1 VKDFDLPPE
10 INMKFTIVTPSFNQG
25 RFLERCM
32 RSVLEQEH
40 TDVEYIVVD
49 GGSTDGSVAT
59 IEKYSAR
66 LAHWV
71 SRPDRGYADALNTGF
86 ARGNGE
92 IMGWINSD
100 DMLAPWALRVAA
112 SVFAALPEVE
122 WITTL
127 YPLVMD
133 EDGMVI
139 AARRGEGYNAEAFY
153 RGRNI
158 PLADGFYTAVI
169 QQESTFWR
177 RTLWERAGARMDA
190 DLRMAGDLELWARF
204 FQSAGLYAVGV
215 PLGCFRFQK
224 ESFTSSRMDAYLAE
238 CRAVLNRYPHR
249 APGGVE
255 KAARR
260 IARLLPRRVQPL
272 TGLAFPVDLIR
283 QEGRGS
289 QWKITREW
297 IL

>member
-1 VKDFDLPPE
+1 
-10 INMKFTIVTPSFNQG
+10 MKFSIVTPSFNQG

-32 RSVLEQEH
+32 RSVLEQESAE
-40 TDVEYIVVD
+40 VEYIVVD
-49 GGSTDGSVAT
+49 GGSSDGSVAT
-59 IEKYSAR
+59 IEKYSSR
-66 LAHWV
+66 LAYWK
-71 SRPDRGYADALNTGF
+71 SRKDRGYADALNTGF
-86 ARGNGE
+86 ARGTGE

-100 DMLAPWALRVAA
+100 DMLTPWALRVAA
-112 SVFAALPEVE
+112 SIFAALPEVE

-139 AARRGEGYNAEAFY
+139 AARRGEGYNAKAFY
-153 RGRNI
+153 RGRNV
-158 PLADGFYTAVI
+158 PLAEGFYTSVI

-177 RTLWERAGARMDA
+177 RTLWERAGTRMDA
-190 DLRMAGDLELWARF
+190 DLRMAADLELWARF
-204 FQSAGLYAVGV
+204 FQYTKLYTVGV

-224 ESFTSSRMDAYLAE
+224 ESFTSSRMGSYLDE
-238 CRAVLNRYPHR
+238 CRAVLGRYPYR
-249 APGGVE
+249 APSGVE
-255 KAARR
+255 RTARR

-272 TGLAFPVDLIR
+272 TGLAYPVFHIR

-289 QWKITREW
+289 QWKIDREW

>member
-1 VKDFDLPPE
+1 
-10 INMKFTIVTPSFNQG
+10 MKFTIVTPSFNQG

-32 RSVLEQEH
+32 RSVLEQESA
-40 TDVEYIVVD
+40 DVEYMVVD
-49 GGSTDGSVAT
+49 GGSKDGSVAT
-59 IEKYSAR
+59 IKKYSRR
-66 LAHWV
+66 LAYWA

-86 ARGNGE
+86 ARGSGE

-112 SVFAALPEVE
+112 SVFTALPEVE

-133 EDGMVI
+133 EGGMVI
-139 AARRGEGYNAEAFY
+139 AARRGEGYNAKAFY
-153 RGRNI
+153 RGRNV
-158 PLADGFYTAVI
+158 PLGNGFYTSVI

-177 RTLWERAGARMDA
+177 RMLWERAGARMDA
-190 DLRMAGDLELWARF
+190 DLRMAADLELWARF
-204 FQSAGLYAVGV
+204 FQYAKLYAVGV

-224 ESFTSSRMDAYLAE
+224 ESFTSSRMGAYLDE
-238 CRAVLNRYPHR
+238 CRAVLKRYPHR
-249 APGGVE
+249 APSGVE
-255 KAARR
+255 RIFRR
-260 IARLLPRRVQPL
+260 VARLLPRRMQPL
-272 TGLAFPVDLIR
+272 TGLAYPVSHIR

-289 QWKITREW
+289 QWKIAREW